1 MDTKVVDMQ
10 KMMQAG
16 HQYVHLKRPGYVLF
30 FVYDSRC
37 VSLCV
42 SEGARVRRPLRNAR
56 RMNTHTHTHTPRA
69 RAPRRSCECLRSLA
83 PLFMHAASPSTDAC
97 RLDFLFGCGPFFA
110 AREPVVLAVLRD
122 DLTSRFLLLPRCMGH
137 V

>member
-30 FVYDSRC
+30 FVFDSRC
-37 VSLCV
+37 MRLCV

-56 RMNTHTHTHTPRA
+56 RMNTPSA

-83 PLFMHAASPSTDAC
+83 PLFMHAASPSTDAYW
-97 RLDFLFGCGPFFA
+97 LDFLFGSGPSPPHA
-110 AREPVVLAVLRD
+110 NP
-122 DLTSRFLLLPRCMGH
+122 
-137 V
+137 